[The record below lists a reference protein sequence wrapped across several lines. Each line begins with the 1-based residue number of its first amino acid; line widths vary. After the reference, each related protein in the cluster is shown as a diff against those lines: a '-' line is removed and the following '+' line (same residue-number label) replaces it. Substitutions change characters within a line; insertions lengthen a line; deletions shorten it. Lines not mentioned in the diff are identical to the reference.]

1 MNRLGV
7 IAAGIGLAIVA
18 STPFVHADELNK
30 RTVLTIDKPIQVPN
44 MVLPAGK
51 YVIRLRDSLSDRQ
64 VVQIYNATE
73 QHLITTILAMPNYRL
88 KQSERTVLTFWEMPP
103 GQPPALRAWFY
114 PGDKYGREFA
124 YTEPVARQIAAV
136 SHAPVPTVEMTKS
149 KQMANRSV
157 SAVALI
163 SKEH

>member
-18 STPFVHADELNK
+18 SAPFVHADELNK

-51 YVIRLRDSLSDRQ
+51 YVIRLRDSTSDRL

-73 QHLITTILAMPNYRL
+73 QHLITTILAVPNYRL
-88 KQSERTVLTFWEMPP
+88 KPSERTVLTFWEMPP

-124 YTEPVARQIAAV
+124 YTEPVASQIAAV
-136 SHAPVPTVEMTKS
+136 SHAPVPTAEMAKS
-149 KQMANRSV
+149 AQMANRPL

>member
-1 MNRLGV
+1 MKRLGV

-18 STPFVHADELNK
+18 SAPFVNADESNK

-51 YVIRLRDSLSDRQ
+51 YVVRLRDSKSDRV
-64 VVQIYNATE
+64 VVQIYSATE
-73 QHLITTILAMPNYRL
+73 QHLITTILALPNYRL
-88 KQSERTVLTFWEMPP
+88 TARGRTVLTFWEMPP

-136 SHAPVPTVEMTKS
+136 SHAPVPTVAAKKS
-149 KQMANRSV
+149 GQLPNQPV
-157 SAVALI
+157 SAVALN

>member
-1 MNRLGV
+1 MNRLRI

-18 STPFVHADELNK
+18 PAPFLHADALDK

-51 YVIRLRDSLSDRQ
+51 YVLKLRDSKSDR
-64 VVQIYNATE
+64 VVVEIYNATE
-73 QHLITTILAMPNYRL
+73 QHLITTILALPNYTL
-88 KQSERTVLTFWEMPP
+88 KHSEKTVLTFWEMPP

-114 PGDKYGREFA
+114 PADKYGREFA
-124 YTEPVARQIAAV
+124 YTGPVARQIAAV
-136 SHAPVPTVEMTKS
+136 SHTPAPTVGMTKPG
-149 KQMANRSV
+149 QTANQLV